1 VAKEKGMDV
10 FRVFDS
16 LNYMDN
22 LKLGMDAA
30 GAAGGIVE
38 VRRGCCCPTRPRVM
52 HAVTQCRCTI
62 PTDTDSVVVIG
73 IDFVGYKPLIHQ

>member
-1 VAKEKGMDV
+1 MLVAFPPLSSSTQHPGHHHPLSPQVAKEKGMDV

-38 VRRGCCCPTRPRVM
+38 VHDPHRHG
-52 HAVTQCRCTI
+52 
-62 PTDTDSVVVIG
+62 
-73 IDFVGYKPLIHQ
+73 